1 MQGER
6 TVKGYKVFNHDW
18 SCRGMQYEVGKSYEM
33 DVEPIICDRGFHFCQ
48 KLENC
53 FEYYIFDP
61 KSKVAEVEAYGDV
74 ISKDGK
80 SCTNKIKIV
89 HEIPW
94 GEVLRIVNTGDYNTG
109 RHNAGR
115 YNAGD
120 HNTGHYNT
128 GRYNAGDH
136 NTGHYNTGRYNAG
149 YYNTGHYNAGDHNAG
164 DYNAGN
170 YNAGDY
176 NTGSFNTGHYNTGDH
191 NAGDYNTGDYNCIS
205 CSSGCF
211 NTIEEEIIMF
221 NKSSDWTIKDW
232 WASKARRILD
242 GMPKKAIRWIRWS
255 EMTDEEKS
263 GNPDCEAEGGYLK
276 ILDKPGNVQA
286 WWDNL
291 HDYEKKEILALPNFN
306 AGIFEKCTGIKVQD
320 GQASMN
326 QE

>member
-6 TVKGYKVFNHDW
+6 TVKGYKVFKHDW
-18 SCRGMQYEVGKSYEM
+18 SCRGFRYEVGKSYEM
-33 DVEPIICDRGFHFCQ
+33 DAEPIICDSGFHFCQ

-53 FEYYIFDP
+53 FKHYIFDP
-61 KSKVAEVEAYGDV
+61 QNKVAEVEAYGDV

-80 SCTNKIKIV
+80 SCTNKIKILR
-89 HEIPW
+89 EIPW
-94 GEVLRIVNTGDYNTG
+94 GEVLHIVNTGDYNTG
-109 RHNAGR
+109 RHNA
-115 YNAGD
+115 
-120 HNTGHYNT
+120 

-291 HDYEKKEILALPNFN
+291 HDY
-306 AGIFEKCTGIKVQD
+306 
-320 GQASMN
+320 
-326 QE
+326 

>member
-18 SCRGMQYEVGKSYEM
+18 SCRHFQYKVGKSYEM

-89 HEIPW
+89 REIPW
-94 GEVLRIVNTGDYNTG
+94 DEVLRIVNTGYYNTG

-115 YNAGD
+115 CNTGD
-120 HNTGHYNT
+120 HNTGYC
-128 GRYNAGDH
+128 
-136 NTGHYNTGRYNAG
+136 
-149 YYNTGHYNAGDHNAG
+149 NTGHYNAGDHNTG
-164 DYNAGN
+164 RYNAGN

-176 NTGSFNTGHYNTGDH
+176 NTGSFNTGHCNTGDY
-191 NAGDYNTGDYNCIS
+191 NGGDYNTGDYNCIS

-211 NTIEEEIIMF
+211 NTIEEKIIMF
-221 NKSSDWTIKDW
+221 NKASDWTIKDW

>member
-18 SCRGMQYEVGKSYEM
+18 SCRHFQYKVGKSYEM

-89 HEIPW
+89 REIPW
-94 GEVLRIVNTGDYNTG
+94 DEVLRIVNTGYYNTG

-115 YNAGD
+115 C
-120 HNTGHYNT
+120 NT
-128 GRYNAGDH
+128 GDH

-149 YYNTGHYNAGDHNAG
+149 YCNTGHCNAGDHNTG
-164 DYNAGN
+164 RYNAGN

-176 NTGSFNTGHYNTGDH
+176 NTGSFNTGHCNTGDY
-191 NAGDYNTGDYNCIS
+191 NGGDYNTGDYNCIS

-211 NTIEEEIIMF
+211 NTIEEKIIMF
-221 NKSSDWTIKDW
+221 NKASDWTIKDW

>member
-18 SCRGMQYEVGKSYEM
+18 SCRHFQYKVGKSYEM

-89 HEIPW
+89 REIPW
-94 GEVLRIVNTGDYNTG
+94 DEVLRIVNTGYYNTG

-115 YNAGD
+115 CNTGD

-128 GRYNAGDH
+128 GR
-136 NTGHYNTGRYNAG
+136 
-149 YYNTGHYNAGDHNAG
+149 
-164 DYNAGN
+164 YNAGN

-176 NTGSFNTGHYNTGDH
+176 NTGSFNTGHCNTGDY
-191 NAGDYNTGDYNCIS
+191 NGGDYNTGDYNCIS

-211 NTIEEEIIMF
+211 NTIEEKIIMF
-221 NKSSDWTIKDW
+221 NKASDWTIKDW

>member
-18 SCRGMQYEVGKSYEM
+18 SCRHFQYKVGKSYEM

-89 HEIPW
+89 REIPW
-94 GEVLRIVNTGDYNTG
+94 DEVLRIVNTGHCNT
-109 RHNAGR
+109 
-115 YNAGD
+115 
-120 HNTGHYNT
+120 
-128 GRYNAGDH
+128 
-136 NTGHYNTGRYNAG
+136 
-149 YYNTGHYNAGDHNAG
+149 G
-164 DYNAGN
+164 DYNG
-170 YNAGDY
+170 
-176 NTGSFNTGHYNTGDH
+176 
-191 NAGDYNTGDYNCIS
+191 GDYNTGDYNCIS

-211 NTIEEEIIMF
+211 NTIEEKIIMF
-221 NKSSDWTIKDW
+221 NKASDWTIKDW

-276 ILDKPGNVQA
+276 ILDKLGNVQA

>member
-89 HEIPW
+89 REIPW

-109 RHNAGR
+109 
-115 YNAGD
+115 D
-120 HNTGHYNT
+120 HNG
-128 GRYNAGDH
+128 
-136 NTGHYNTGRYNAG
+136 
-149 YYNTGHYNAGDHNAG
+149 
-164 DYNAGN
+164 
-170 YNAGDY
+170 
-176 NTGSFNTGHYNTGDH
+176 
-191 NAGDYNTGDYNCIS
+191 GDYNTGDYNCIS

-276 ILDKPGNVQA
+276 ILDQPGNVQA

-291 HDYEKKEILALPNFN
+291 HDYKKKEILALPNFN
-306 AGIFEKCTGIKVQD
+306 ADIFEKCTGIKVQD
-320 GQASMN
+320 G
-326 QE
+326 

>member
-18 SCRGMQYEVGKSYEM
+18 SCRHFQYKVGKSYEM

-89 HEIPW
+89 REIPW
-94 GEVLRIVNTGDYNTG
+94 DEVLRIVNTGYYNTG

-115 YNAGD
+115 CNAGD
-120 HNTGHYNT
+120 HNTGYC
-128 GRYNAGDH
+128 
-136 NTGHYNTGRYNAG
+136 
-149 YYNTGHYNAGDHNAG
+149 NTGHYNAGDHNTG
-164 DYNAGN
+164 RYNAGN

-176 NTGSFNTGHYNTGDH
+176 NTGSFNTGHCNTGDY
-191 NAGDYNTGDYNCIS
+191 NGGDYNTGDYNCIS

-211 NTIEEEIIMF
+211 NTIEEKIIMF
-221 NKSSDWTIKDW
+221 NKASDWTIKDW

>member
-18 SCRGMQYEVGKSYEM
+18 SCRHFQYKVGKSYEM

-53 FEYYIFDP
+53 FEYYIFDS

-89 HEIPW
+89 REIPW
-94 GEVLRIVNTGDYNTG
+94 DEVLRIVNTGYYNTG

-115 YNAGD
+115 C
-120 HNTGHYNT
+120 NT
-128 GRYNAGDH
+128 GDH

-149 YYNTGHYNAGDHNAG
+149 YCNTGHYNAGDHNTG
-164 DYNAGN
+164 RYNAGN

-176 NTGSFNTGHYNTGDH
+176 NTGSFNTGHCNTGDY
-191 NAGDYNTGDYNCIS
+191 NGGDYNTGDYNCIS

-211 NTIEEEIIMF
+211 NTIEEKIIMF
-221 NKSSDWTIKDW
+221 NKASDWTIKDW

>member
-89 HEIPW
+89 REIPW
-94 GEVLRIVNTGDYNTG
+94 DEVLRIVNTGYYNTG

-115 YNAGD
+115 C
-120 HNTGHYNT
+120 NT
-128 GRYNAGDH
+128 GDH

-149 YYNTGHYNAGDHNAG
+149 YCNTGHYNAGDHNTG
-164 DYNAGN
+164 RYNAGN

-176 NTGSFNTGHYNTGDH
+176 NTGSFNTGHCNTGDY
-191 NAGDYNTGDYNCIS
+191 NGGDYNTGDYNCIS

-211 NTIEEEIIMF
+211 NTIEEKIIMF
-221 NKSSDWTIKDW
+221 NKASDWTIKDW